1 LSCISYK
8 NLFDT
13 DAKEL
18 DMFKKI
24 VLAAVG
30 IAILLIIISIIILI
44 ALKSPIDPVAY
55 SAPEK
60 PAMTGVLEPNDL
72 LQKAELLAKGKV
84 NGPEEIAVDE
94 KGRIYFGT
102 PAGTISRLLS
112 NGIIETFTTTGGR
125 PLGMK
130 FDQKGNLIVAD
141 ANKGL
146 LSVDPQGSIMILAT
160 SADGIPFKCT
170 DALDVAKNG
179 TIYFTDA
186 SDKFSLKDYLFDMLE
201 ARPHGRFMRYDPATG
216 TVTVLLR
223 GLNFANG
230 VALSR
235 DEDFVLVNET
245 YTYSIHRYW
254 LAGPKAGKSDI
265 FIENLPGFPDNIS
278 SNGKGKFWLALF
290 TVRNDVLDVL
300 HQYPMIKSLL
310 SKLPVSLWSKSK
322 RYGFVV
328 ALDER
333 GNITETLQ
341 DPTGEHLYDVTS
353 AQEYAGYL
361 YLGSSHAD
369 RIGKLKVGG
378 VTL

>member
-1 LSCISYK
+1 
-8 NLFDT
+8 
-13 DAKEL
+13 
-18 DMFKKI
+18 MFKKI
-24 VLAAVG
+24 VLAVVG
-30 IAILLIIISIIILI
+30 IAFLLIIISTIILFK
-44 ALKSPIDPVAY
+44 LESPIDPVAY
-55 SAPEK
+55 DAPAK
-60 PAMTGVLEPNDL
+60 PEMTGVLEPNDL
-72 LQKAELLAKGKV
+72 LQQAELLARGKV
-84 NGPEEIAVDE
+84 NGPEEVAVDAQ
-94 KGRIYFGT
+94 GRIYFGT
-102 PAGTISRLLS
+102 PAGTISRLLPD
-112 NGIIETFTTTGGR
+112 GVIEKFTETGGR

-130 FDQKGNLIVAD
+130 FDPKGNLIVAD

-146 LSVDPQGSIMILAT
+146 LSVDPKGSIMILAT
-160 SADGIPFKCT
+160 SADGVPFKCT
-170 DALDVAKNG
+170 DALDIAKNG

-216 TVTVLLR
+216 TVTVLMRDLK
-223 GLNFANG
+223 FANG

-235 DEDFVLVNET
+235 NEDFVLVNET

-254 LAGPKAGKSDI
+254 ISGPKAGKSEI

-290 TVRNDVLDVL
+290 TVRNGMLDML

-310 SKLPVSLWSKSK
+310 SKLPVSWWSKSK

-361 YLGSSHAD
+361 YLGSLHAD
-369 RIGKLKVGG
+369 RIGKLKVGE
-378 VTL
+378 

>member
-1 LSCISYK
+1 
-8 NLFDT
+8 
-13 DAKEL
+13 
-18 DMFKKI
+18 MFKKI
-24 VLAAVG
+24 VLAVVG
-30 IAILLIIISIIILI
+30 IAFLLIIISTIILFK
-44 ALKSPIDPVAY
+44 LESPIDPVAY
-55 SAPEK
+55 DAPAK
-60 PAMTGVLEPNDL
+60 PEMTGVLEPNDL
-72 LQKAELLAKGKV
+72 LQQAELLARGKV
-84 NGPEEIAVDE
+84 NGPEEVAVDAQ
-94 KGRIYFGT
+94 GRIYFGT
-102 PAGTISRLLS
+102 PAGTISRLLPD
-112 NGIIETFTTTGGR
+112 GVIEKFTETGGR

-141 ANKGL
+141 SIKGL
-146 LSVDPQGSIMILAT
+146 LSVDAEGMIMILAT
-160 SADGIPFKCT
+160 SADGVPFKCT
-170 DALDVAKNG
+170 DALDIAKNG

-216 TVTVLLR
+216 TVTVLMRDLK
-223 GLNFANG
+223 FANG

-235 DEDFVLVNET
+235 NEDFVLVNET

-254 LAGPKAGKSDI
+254 ISGPKAGKNDM

-290 TVRNDVLDVL
+290 TVRNGMLDML

-310 SKLPVSLWSKSK
+310 SKLPVSWWSKSK

-361 YLGSSHAD
+361 YLGSLHAD
-369 RIGKLKVGG
+369 RIGKLKVGE
-378 VTL
+378 

>member
-1 LSCISYK
+1 MQKLNQK
-8 NLFDT
+8 NNH
-13 DAKEL
+13 KEL

-24 VLAAVG
+24 VLAAVA
-30 IAILLIIISIIILI
+30 IAILLIIILS

-60 PAMTGVLEPNDL
+60 PGMTGVLEPNDL

-84 NGPEEIAVDE
+84 NGPEEVAVDE
-94 KGRIYFGT
+94 KGSIYFGT
-102 PAGTISRLLS
+102 PDGTISRLLS
-112 NGIIETFTTTGGR
+112 NGVIETFTTTGGR

-146 LSVDPQGSIMILAT
+146 LSVDPRGSIMILAT

-186 SDKFSLKDYLFDMLE
+186 SDKFPLKDYLFDMLE
-201 ARPHGRFMRYDPATG
+201 ARPHGRFMRYDPATS
-216 TVTVLLR
+216 TVTVLIR

-230 VALSR
+230 VALSK

-254 LAGPKAGKSDI
+254 LAGPKAGTRDM

-290 TVRNDVLDVL
+290 TVRNGMLDTL
-300 HQYPMIKSLL
+300 HKYPKIKSLL
-310 SKLPVSLWSKSK
+310 SKLPPSLWPKSK
-322 RYGFVV
+322 QYGFVV
-328 ALDER
+328 ALDES

-341 DPTGEHLYDVTS
+341 DPTGKHLYDITS
-353 AQEYAGYL
+353 AKEYAGYL
-361 YLGSSHAD
+361 YLGGLHAD
-369 RIGKLKVGG
+369 SIGKLKVGE
-378 VTL
+378 

>member
-1 LSCISYK
+1 
-8 NLFDT
+8 
-13 DAKEL
+13 
-18 DMFKKI
+18 
-24 VLAAVG
+24 
-30 IAILLIIISIIILI
+30 
-44 ALKSPIDPVAY
+44 
-55 SAPEK
+55 
-60 PAMTGVLEPNDL
+60 
-72 LQKAELLAKGKV
+72 
-84 NGPEEIAVDE
+84 
-94 KGRIYFGT
+94 
-102 PAGTISRLLS
+102 
-112 NGIIETFTTTGGR
+112 
-125 PLGMK
+125 
-130 FDQKGNLIVAD
+130 
-141 ANKGL
+141 
-146 LSVDPQGSIMILAT
+146 
-160 SADGIPFKCT
+160 
-170 DALDVAKNG
+170 
-179 TIYFTDA
+179 
-186 SDKFSLKDYLFDMLE
+186 MLE

-254 LAGPKAGKSDI
+254 LVGPKAGKSDI

-310 SKLPVSLWSKSK
+310 SKLPISLWSKSK

-361 YLGSSHAD
+361 YLGSSQAD
-369 RIGKLKVGG
+369 RIGKLKV
-378 VTL
+378 VE

>member
-1 LSCISYK
+1 M
-8 NLFDT
+8 
-13 DAKEL
+13 KEL

-24 VLAAVG
+24 VLAAVV
-30 IAILLIIISIIILI
+30 IVIILVIILI
-44 ALKSPIDPVAY
+44 ALKSPVDPVAY
-55 SAPEK
+55 NAPSK

-72 LQKAELLAKGKV
+72 LQTAELLAKGKV
-84 NGPEEIAVDE
+84 NGPEEVAVDE
-94 KGRIYFGT
+94 QGRIYFGT
-102 PAGTISRLLS
+102 PAGTIARLLP
-112 NGIIETFTTTGGR
+112 NGVIETFTETGGR

-130 FDQKGNLIVAD
+130 FDPKGNLIVAD
-141 ANKGL
+141 AKKGL
-146 LSVDPQGSIMILAT
+146 LSVNPQGSIMILAT
-160 SADGIPFKCT
+160 SADGVPFKCT

-186 SDKFSLKDYLFDMLE
+186 SDKFPLKDYLFDMLE
-201 ARPHGRFMRYDPATG
+201 ARPHGRFMRYDPATS

-245 YTYSIHRYW
+245 YKYSIHRYW
-254 LAGPKAGKSDI
+254 LAGPKAGTSDM

-290 TVRNDVLDVL
+290 TVRNGMLDVL
-300 HQYPMIKSLL
+300 HQYPKIKSLL

-322 RYGFVV
+322 RHGFVV

-333 GNITETLQ
+333 GNMTETLQ
-341 DPTGEHLYDVTS
+341 DPTGEYLYDVTS

-361 YLGSSHAD
+361 YLGSLHAD
-369 RIGKLKVGG
+369 RIGKFKV
-378 VTL
+378 VE

>member
-1 LSCISYK
+1 
-8 NLFDT
+8 
-13 DAKEL
+13 
-18 DMFKKI
+18 MFKKI
-24 VLAAVG
+24 ILAAAG
-30 IAILLIIISIIILI
+30 ITIILIIISIIILI
-44 ALKSPIDPVAY
+44 ELKSPIDPVAY

-72 LQKAELLAKGKV
+72 LQQAELLAKGKV

-102 PAGTISRLLS
+102 PAGTISRLLPD
-112 NGIIETFTTTGGR
+112 GVIEMFTETGGR

-160 SADGIPFKCT
+160 SADHVPFKCT
-170 DALDVAKNG
+170 NALDIAKNG

-245 YTYSIHRYW
+245 YKYRIHRCW
-254 LAGPKAGKSDI
+254 LAGPKAGTSDM

-310 SKLPVSLWSKSK
+310 SKLPVSWWSKSK

-328 ALDER
+328 AIDER

-361 YLGSSHAD
+361 YLGSLHAD
-369 RIGKLKVGG
+369 RIGKLKVDQ
-378 VTL
+378 

>member
-1 LSCISYK
+1 
-8 NLFDT
+8 
-13 DAKEL
+13 
-18 DMFKKI
+18 MFKKI

-30 IAILLIIISIIILI
+30 IAILLIIILI

-55 SAPEK
+55 NAPEA
-60 PAMTGVLEPNDL
+60 PALTGVLEPNDL
-72 LQKAELLAKGKV
+72 LQKAELLAKGKI
-84 NGPEEIAVDE
+84 NGPEEVAVDE
-94 KGRIYFGT
+94 KGRLYFGT
-102 PAGTISRLLS
+102 PAGTISRLLP
-112 NGIIETFTTTGGR
+112 NGVIETFTETGGR

-141 ANKGL
+141 AKKGL
-146 LSVDPQGSIMILAT
+146 LSVNPQGSIMILAT
-160 SADGIPFKCT
+160 SADGVPFKCT
-170 DALDVAKNG
+170 DALDIAKNG

-186 SDKFSLKDYLFDMLE
+186 SDKFPLKDYLLDMLE

-254 LAGPKAGKSDI
+254 LAGPKAGTSDM

-290 TVRNDVLDVL
+290 TVRNGMLDVL
-300 HQYPMIKSLL
+300 QQYPKIKSLL

-322 RYGFVV
+322 RHGLVV

-333 GNITETLQ
+333 GNITGTLQ
-341 DPTGEHLYDVTS
+341 DPTGKHLYDVTS

-361 YLGSSHAD
+361 YLGSFDAD
-369 RIGKLKVGG
+369 RIGKLKVGE
-378 VTL
+378 